1 MNREKRFGIWS
12 LIRSQ
17 WLLLF
22 AISLYL
28 WAFAAAPQRAWHA
41 LQTGGTLFASVLLL
55 IAAVFGLVGLL
66 QVWISRDLIVRL
78 LGREGGIKGLLL
90 AALCG
95 TLLIGPAY
103 LIFPLLMSLHRQGAR
118 WAVIVIVLSSYA
130 VKLQMLPIE
139 IEFLGWPFSLGR
151 SLLTVLLAIPAGLL
165 IEAMMPKTPARGT
178 WDAERGNL

>member
-1 MNREKRFGIWS
+1 MP

-22 AISLYL
+22 TAGLYL
-28 WAFAAAPQRAWHA
+28 WAMAVSPQRAWQA
-41 LQTGGTLFASVLLL
+41 FVNGASLFASVLLL
-55 IAAVFGLVGLL
+55 IVAVFGLVGIL
-66 QVWISRDLIVRL
+66 QTWISRDLIVRL
-78 LGREGGIKGLLL
+78 LGRDSGIKGLLI

-103 LIFPLLMSLHRQGAR
+103 IIFPLLMSLQRQGAR

-130 VKLQMLPIE
+130 VKLQMIPIE

-151 SLLTVLLAIPAGLL
+151 SVLTVALSIPVGLL
-165 IEAMMPKTPARGT
+165 IEALMPRSAEPGT
-178 WDAERGNL
+178 RDEGRENL

>member
-1 MNREKRFGIWS
+1 MSGTGPFGLWT
-12 LIRSQ
+12 LVRSQ
-17 WLLLF
+17 WLLLLTVT
-22 AISLYL
+22 LYL
-28 WAFAAAPQRAWHA
+28 WAFAAAPGKAWHA
-41 LQTGGTLFASVLLL
+41 LQTGSTLFASVLLL

-66 QVWISRDLIVRL
+66 QVWISRDLILRL
-78 LGREGGIKGLLL
+78 LGRESGGKGLLL

-95 TLLIGPAY
+95 TLLVGPAY
-103 LIFPLLMSLHRQGAR
+103 IIFPLLMSLHRQGAR

-165 IEAMMPKTPARGT
+165 IERLMPEGGEMRG
-178 WDAERGNL
+178 ANNR